1 MAVTDILIN
10 NDIKITSDGDLDV
23 GESDQ
28 QHIEHILRANP
39 GQFYQFPTIGA
50 GTNMLQH
57 GNISEVDMRR
67 IVKKNLEDDNYRVN
81 KIELSGE
88 IDQRKISIDATRLS

>member
-1 MAVTDILIN
+1 MAVEDILIN
-10 NDIKITSDGDLDV
+10 DDIAIKNGDLDV
-23 GESDQ
+23 GDSDQ

-57 GNISEVDMRR
+57 GNISEQDMRR
-67 IVKKNLEDDNYRVN
+67 IVKKNLEEDNYRVN

-88 IDQRKISIDATRLS
+88 LDERKISIDATRLG